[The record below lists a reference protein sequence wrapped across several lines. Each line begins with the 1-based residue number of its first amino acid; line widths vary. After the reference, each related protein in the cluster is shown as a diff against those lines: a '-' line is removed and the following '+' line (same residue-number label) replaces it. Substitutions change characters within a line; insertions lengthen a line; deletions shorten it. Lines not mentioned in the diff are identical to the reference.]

1 MSEGKAQN
9 LTPHQS
15 KYFASLLTRKMSSSD
30 REKLISTVLGA
41 NVDPLPYQIDA
52 ALFAFRS
59 PFSKG
64 AILADEVGLGKT
76 IEAGIVISQKW
87 AEQKRSLLIVAP
99 ANLRQQW
106 SVELQKRFHI
116 PSIILDS
123 QKVKKA
129 EKNNEN
135 LLNRQC
141 VIIISYHFAA
151 NQHELMQSSKW
162 DLVVFDEAHKLRN
175 VYKPDNVMANTI
187 KDTFKNTPKLL
198 LTATPL
204 QNTLLELYGLVS
216 IIDED
221 YFGRFESFK
230 DEYTKLSPGKKGEKT
245 LAELRQRLKPI
256 IYRSLRRQV
265 QEYVKYTQRRANTQQ
280 FKPTSEETKLYNLVV
295 EYLARDEIYAFS
307 SSQRALITLLL
318 LKLLGSSSFAISH
331 TLESIAYRVET
342 EAAAGVRRDN
352 SGKKMFDEDLLVTI
366 GEESDDELFEDN
378 NHEDKLSQ
386 SEIYAMKMEAKELH
400 VMAKLAKDITH
411 ESKGDALLIALKNG
425 FEQLP
430 EYKAQRKALI
440 FTESTR
446 TQAYLI
452 NLLENSGYAGKVVAF
467 NGSGGGEASNEI
479 YQKWLAKHNGTDII
493 SGVKTSDRRTALTD
507 YFRDEAEIMVAT
519 EAAGEGMN
527 LQFCSMV
534 INYDLPWNP
543 QRVEQRIGRCHRM
556 GQKSD
561 VLVFNFLNQD
571 NRAEQRI
578 LQLLTEKFK
587 LFDGVFGASDEI
599 LGVIESGFDFERNI
613 ANLILA
619 GVRMPEKID
628 DEFDK
633 LQKEF
638 KVKIDQETKS
648 ARQHLIDNFDS
659 DVQEKLKIA
668 RGENKYYMDLH
679 TEWMWKVSKY
689 ILNDYATFDD
699 ESFTLSKMPPFAK
712 NAQLGTYSYS
722 KEVDAQHEYRVS
734 HPLALDVLAAAKN
747 LETPVGNID
756 FSYTGVNQKISV
768 LEPYIG
774 KKGIL
779 TIKRYVRTSDVQEE
793 EYYLVLATTA
803 IGIPISPDVAAKL
816 FNLPAQYSQ
825 SPVSDYDFT
834 KQEKQAIEKIE
845 LEAQQRDSYLM
856 NEEFARIAARADDLR
871 RGFRIRLKK
880 REGEIR
886 QLKKDFQLETDM
898 TKRLDIQRKQIMM
911 HRKQDEEEHEYRQ
924 KSRTIDDE
932 MLLLNDT
939 IRASIEARPQI
950 NTICTLTWSL
960 K

>member
-187 KDTFKNTPKLL
+187 KDTFKNTTKLL

-446 TQAYLI
+446 TQAY
-452 NLLENSGYAGKVVAF
+452 SKSFPAG
-467 NGSGGGEASNEI
+467 S
-479 YQKWLAKHNGTDII
+479 Q
-493 SGVKTSDRRTALTD
+493 
-507 YFRDEAEIMVAT
+507 
-519 EAAGEGMN
+519 
-527 LQFCSMV
+527 
-534 INYDLPWNP
+534 
-543 QRVEQRIGRCHRM
+543 
-556 GQKSD
+556 
-561 VLVFNFLNQD
+561 
-571 NRAEQRI
+571 
-578 LQLLTEKFK
+578 
-587 LFDGVFGASDEI
+587 
-599 LGVIESGFDFERNI
+599 
-613 ANLILA
+613 
-619 GVRMPEKID
+619 
-628 DEFDK
+628 
-633 LQKEF
+633 
-638 KVKIDQETKS
+638 
-648 ARQHLIDNFDS
+648 
-659 DVQEKLKIA
+659 
-668 RGENKYYMDLH
+668 
-679 TEWMWKVSKY
+679 
-689 ILNDYATFDD
+689 
-699 ESFTLSKMPPFAK
+699 
-712 NAQLGTYSYS
+712 
-722 KEVDAQHEYRVS
+722 
-734 HPLALDVLAAAKN
+734 
-747 LETPVGNID
+747 
-756 FSYTGVNQKISV
+756 TG
-768 LEPYIG
+768 
-774 KKGIL
+774 
-779 TIKRYVRTSDVQEE
+779 
-793 EYYLVLATTA
+793 
-803 IGIPISPDVAAKL
+803 
-816 FNLPAQYSQ
+816 
-825 SPVSDYDFT
+825 
-834 KQEKQAIEKIE
+834 
-845 LEAQQRDSYLM
+845 
-856 NEEFARIAARADDLR
+856 
-871 RGFRIRLKK
+871 
-880 REGEIR
+880 
-886 QLKKDFQLETDM
+886 
-898 TKRLDIQRKQIMM
+898 
-911 HRKQDEEEHEYRQ
+911 
-924 KSRTIDDE
+924 
-932 MLLLNDT
+932 
-939 IRASIEARPQI
+939 
-950 NTICTLTWSL
+950 
-960 K
+960 